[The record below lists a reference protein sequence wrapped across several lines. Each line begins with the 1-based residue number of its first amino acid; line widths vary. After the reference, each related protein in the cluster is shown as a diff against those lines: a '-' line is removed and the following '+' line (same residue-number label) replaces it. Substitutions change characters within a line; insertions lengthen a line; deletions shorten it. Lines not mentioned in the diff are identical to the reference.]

1 MEDYRIDHW
10 TRDWLI
16 EMGVGE
22 NVVAYFTLGIDI
34 LIVLVISFI
43 ADKIAK
49 SILLSFIERIVRKT
63 RTQLDDILQE
73 KKVFN
78 ALAHI
83 APALV
88 LLYSAPIIFSDFT
101 SVSSIVTLVAK
112 VYIVAI
118 IMAVITRLTNAIE
131 HYLAKK
137 EYFRDKPIASYSQLV
152 KIINYIVGGIIIFS
166 LFTGVKILPILTT
179 MGAFTAVVLLIFR
192 DTILGFVASIQM
204 SANDMVRVGDWVS
217 MPKYGADGDVI
228 TITLNTVK
236 VKNWDNT
243 VTTIPTYAFISDSFT
258 NWRGMSDTG
267 ARRIKRAIHIKIS
280 TIQFCND
287 EMLEK
292 YSKYQLIKEYL
303 EKKKDEVK
311 EYNAEHKF
319 DKSELINGRNL
330 TNVGLFRIYTENY
343 LKKNPN
349 ISEEL
354 TLMVRQL
361 ESTPTGLPL
370 EVYCFSKDIRWVNY
384 ERIQSDLFDH
394 LLAAAKNFDLEVF
407 ENPTGADFQKI
418 VN

>member
-1 MEDYRIDHW
+1 MKDYRIDHW

-16 EMGVGE
+16 DIGVGE
-22 NVVAYFTLGIDI
+22 NAVDYFTIGIDI
-34 LIVLVISFI
+34 LIVLIICLI
-43 ADKIAK
+43 ADKLAK
-49 SILLSFIERIVRKT
+49 SILLNIIDRLVRKT

-88 LLYSAPIIFSDFT
+88 LLYSTPIIFSDFP
-101 SVSSIVTLVAK
+101 SVLKVVTLLAK
-112 VYIVAI
+112 LYIIVI
-118 IMAVITRLTNAIE
+118 IMTVITRLTNAIE
-131 HYLAKK
+131 HYLSGK
-137 EYFRDKPIASYSQLV
+137 EYFKDKPIASYSQLV
-152 KIINYIVGGIIIFS
+152 KIINYIVGSIIIFS
-166 LFTGVKILPILTT
+166 LFTGVEILPILTT
-179 MGAFTAVVLLIFR
+179 MGAFTAIVLLIFR

-217 MPKYGADGDVI
+217 MPKYNADGDVI

-267 ARRIKRAIHIKIS
+267 ARRIKRALYIKIS
-280 TIQFCND
+280 TIKFCN
-287 EMLEK
+287 ETMLEK
-292 YSKYQLIKEYL
+292 YSKYQLIKDYL
-303 EKKKDEVK
+303 EKKKNEIQK
-311 EYNAEHKF
+311 YNEEHKF

-330 TNVGLFRIYTENY
+330 TNIGLFRIYTENY
-343 LKKNPN
+343 LKQNPN
-349 ISEEL
+349 ISQDL

-370 EVYCFSKDIRWVNY
+370 EVYCFSKDIQWVNY

-394 LLAAAKNFDLEVF
+394 LLAAAKNFDLEIF
-407 ENPTGADFQKI
+407 ENPTGADFKNL